1 MEIRTVL
8 KTDLTK
14 PVKVQNLN
22 GNFFSQDNQANAI
35 YVEVTDNGEPVTLT
49 GGITGY
55 VVRGD
60 GYTVVI
66 NGTTEDGKAKVV
78 LNKGCYRVTGA
89 ISVVVKAGTTT
100 IGACHGYVYRS
111 STDSIVDPEHL
122 IPSLNDLLAQI
133 DNCRQATTAANTAA
147 QSANQATTAANNAAQ
162 SANEAA
168 DSIDGLTTHAQNGQT
183 SGAVVSE
190 VSGHKHIEFTFP
202 TVIPDIEV
210 DVTTLNPGESAT
222 VNINKQSPYSQE
234 HPKITFGIP
243 RGETGTITNASGM
256 SIPISESDSTKIK
269 TYIDTAIQS
278 EQTARGLVEQRVG
291 TLEQNAL
298 TVDAVIDALYPI
310 GSTYISM
317 NSTMPTALTTGRA
330 WTPITGDY
338 VLRTITSGTGGTL
351 SNAGNTGSTTLTVDQ
366 VPPHTHELNYGTGSA
381 ANGTG
386 GAYNLYLQGG
396 SSETTKARGGGHGHT
411 HTAGMPK
418 NVAIYMWKR
427 TA

>member
-35 YVEVTDNGEPVTLT
+35 YVEVTDNGEPVTLS

-66 NGTTEDGKAKVV
+66 NGTVEDGKAKVV
-78 LNKGCYRVTGA
+78 LNEGCYRVTGA

-147 QSANQATTAANNAAQ
+147 QSANQATTDANSAAQ
-162 SANEAA
+162 SANGAA
-168 DSIDGLTTHAQNGQT
+168 TAIQGLTTSAQTGT
-183 SGAVVSE
+183 TPGAVPSDVD
-190 VSGHKHIEFTFP
+190 GHKHIAFTFP
-202 TVIPDIEV
+202 VIIPNLDFA
-210 DVTTLNPGESAT
+210 VTTLSPESNVTVDVDKTSPHSIENPLVT
-222 VNINKQSPYSQE
+222 L
-234 HPKITFGIP
+234 GIP
-243 RGETGTITNASGM
+243 RGAAGTITNVSGM

-298 TVDAVIDALYPI
+298 TVDAVIDALYPV

-317 NSTMPTALTTGRA
+317 NSTMPTALTTGRT
-330 WTPITGDY
+330 WTAITGDY

-351 SNAGNTGSTTLTVDQ
+351 TNAGNTGSTALTVDQ
-366 VPPHTHELNYGTGSA
+366 IPSHTHELNYGTGSA

-386 GAYNLYLQGG
+386 GAYSLYIQGG
-396 SSETTKARGGGHGHT
+396 SSETTKARGGGQGHT